1 MKNHII
7 TVGLVLLCIIAFAL
21 GSVEGGLVFIGLAL
35 WIECSAAYR
44 FYRKYKLPRKTE
56 RHE

>member
-1 MKNHII
+1 MNNHVI
-7 TVGLVLLCIIAFAL
+7 TVGLVLLCLASFGL

-35 WIECSAAYR
+35 WIEFSAAYR
-44 FYRKYKLPRKTE
+44 FYRKYKQPRKTE